1 MDIELLVVPRAR
13 LMRLPELRAGDPEAP
28 LLPDIDIDVG
38 RLQVGRLLVDPA
50 VTGQRHLLPLGG
62 QAKLVDGRAQVTS
75 NARDLTARGIAGGG
89 RLESRTGSRR
99 ARSCQYGYNS

>member
-1 MDIELLVVPRAR
+1 MDIESLVVPRAR

-50 VTGQRHLLPLGG
+50 VTGHRHLLTLGG
-62 QAKLVDGRAQVTS
+62 QAKIADGRAQVTA
-75 NARDLTARGIAGGG
+75 NARALTRSEEHTTELQSLM
-89 RLESRTGSRR
+89 RRTYAVLCS
-99 ARSCQYGYNS
+99 